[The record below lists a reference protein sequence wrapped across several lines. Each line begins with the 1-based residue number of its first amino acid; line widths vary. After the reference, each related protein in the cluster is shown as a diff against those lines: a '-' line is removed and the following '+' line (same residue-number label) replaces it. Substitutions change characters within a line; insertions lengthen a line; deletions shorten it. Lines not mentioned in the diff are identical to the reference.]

1 MTDALFSFNDILMI
15 VTAAPD
21 VYLVGFALHLPV
33 GVWDAEGYMMG
44 WGLLS
49 QCYHPSLS
57 NAEMHQNRTNY
68 KYTAFMTFL

>member
-33 GVWDAEGYMMG
+33 GVWNAEGYMMG

-49 QCYHPSLS
+49 QCYQYHPSLS
-57 NAEMHQNRTNY
+57 NAGIGMHQNIV
-68 KYTAFMTFL
+68 

>member
-1 MTDALFSFNDILMI
+1 MTYALFSFNDILMI

-44 WGLLS
+44 WLGTSVSLLLPEPE
-49 QCYHPSLS
+49 QCR
-57 NAEMHQNRTNY
+57 NAIKQDE
-68 KYTAFMTFL
+68 L

>member
-49 QCYHPSLS
+49 QCSEPEQCR
-57 NAEMHQNRTNY
+57 NASKQDE
-68 KYTAFMTFL
+68 L

>member
-44 WGLLS
+44 WLGTSVSLLLPEPE
-49 QCYHPSLS
+49 QCR
-57 NAEMHQNRTNY
+57 NALKQDE
-68 KYTAFMTFL
+68 L